1 MKRKIILL
9 FVILMTFNIQI
20 TSQNIF
26 SKNTKNKIS
35 DPIEL
40 KTKNCEI
47 YEGLFTLYQSKKDGK
62 SYIEIDSTSNN
73 RV

>member
-9 FVILMTFNIQI
+9 FVILITFNIQI
-20 TSQNIF
+20 ISQNIF
-26 SKNTKNKIS
+26 SKNTKNKIP

-47 YEGLFTLYQSKKDGK
+47 YEGLFTNKG
-62 SYIEIDSTSNN
+62 I
-73 RV
+73 RP

>member
-1 MKRKIILL
+1 MKIRIILL
-9 FVILMTFNIQI
+9 LIISIIFNSQI

-35 DPIEL
+35 DPIAL

-47 YEGLFTLYQSKKDGK
+47 YNGLFTMYQSKKDGK
-62 SYIEIDSTSNN
+62 SYIEIDSTHLNK
-73 RV
+73 